1 MKIFNLGSLN
11 IDHVYAV
18 SHFVRPG
25 ETLSAD
31 RLQIFLGGKGLNQS
45 VALARAGARPIHGGL
60 IGSDGAFLRT
70 VLADAGVDTAFVR
83 TVDVPTGHAVIQ
95 VDESGQNC
103 ILLFA
108 GANRAWSEAFVC
120 EVLHD
125 AQPGDLLLLQNE
137 IDALPVIFAV
147 AKEKGLSIAFNPSPF
162 DKRLSALPLELVTWW
177 LVNEPECAAL
187 TGEHDPQR
195 MADALIARYPHSRL
209 VLTLGGD
216 GCLYRDSEKAV
227 RQPAFLKHIHRFH
240 SHFRIHLRM
249 AHGMIDAQGAFQQN
263 RSRQKQ
269 NRQSAQDGVLL
280 RAQAGRQRRQAHG
293 QHGNPVAIKIH
304 AGNQHERGQRQ
315 QRAKKRRPHHPP
327 RIFAH
332 LGIFQPADRQQ
343 NRTCH
348 GEQHQRVAYA
358 VQAQHLDALLK
369 AERRQ
374 QAV

>member
-31 RLQIFLGGKGLNQS
+31 RLQIFPGGKGLNQS

-60 IGSDGAFLRT
+60 IGSDGAFLCT

-108 GANRAWSEAFVC
+108 GANHAWSEAFVR

-125 AQPGDLLLLQNE
+125 AQPGDMLLLQNE

-162 DKRLSALPLELVTWW
+162 DKRLSALPLDLVTWW
-177 LVNEPECAAL
+177 LVNELECAAL

-195 MADALIARYPHSRL
+195 MADALLDRYPHSRL

-227 RQPAFLKHIHRFH
+227 HQPAFPVRAVDTTAAGDTFTGFFLAQIAAGKPVEAA
-240 SHFRIHLRM
+240 LRT
-249 AHGMIDAQGAFQQN
+249 AAAAAAIAVSRPGA
-263 RSRQKQ
+263 SC
-269 NRQSAQDGVLL
+269 SIPTLAE
-280 RAQAGRQRRQAHG
+280 AE
-293 QHGNPVAIKIH
+293 H
-304 AGNQHERGQRQ
+304 AV
-315 QRAKKRRPHHPP
+315 
-327 RIFAH
+327 F
-332 LGIFQPADRQQ
+332 
-343 NRTCH
+343 
-348 GEQHQRVAYA
+348 
-358 VQAQHLDALLK
+358 
-369 AERRQ
+369 
-374 QAV
+374 

>member
-31 RLQIFLGGKGLNQS
+31 RLQIFPGGKGLNQS
-45 VALARAGARPIHGGL
+45 VALAHAGARPIHGGL

-108 GANRAWSEAFVC
+108 GANHAWSEAFVR

-137 IDALPVIFAV
+137 IDALPVIFTV

-162 DKRLSALPLELVTWW
+162 DKRLSELPLELVTWW
-177 LVNEPECAAL
+177 LVNELECAAL

-227 RQPAFLKHIHRFH
+227 RQPAFPVRAVDTTAAGDTFTGFFLAQIAAGKPVEAA
-240 SHFRIHLRM
+240 LRT
-249 AHGMIDAQGAFQQN
+249 AAAAAAIAVSRPGA
-263 RSRQKQ
+263 SC
-269 NRQSAQDGVLL
+269 SIPTLAE
-280 RAQAGRQRRQAHG
+280 AE
-293 QHGNPVAIKIH
+293 H
-304 AGNQHERGQRQ
+304 AV
-315 QRAKKRRPHHPP
+315 
-327 RIFAH
+327 F
-332 LGIFQPADRQQ
+332 
-343 NRTCH
+343 
-348 GEQHQRVAYA
+348 
-358 VQAQHLDALLK
+358 
-369 AERRQ
+369 
-374 QAV
+374 